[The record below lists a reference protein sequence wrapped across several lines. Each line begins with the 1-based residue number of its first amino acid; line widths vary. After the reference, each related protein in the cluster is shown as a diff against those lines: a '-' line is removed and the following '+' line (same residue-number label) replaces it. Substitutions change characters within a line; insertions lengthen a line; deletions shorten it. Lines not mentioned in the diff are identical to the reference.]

1 MTLDAT
7 TAIQR
12 ADGSWEFDGVATR
25 GDAVFDYSGEAGE
38 AYREFRPMGEVFA
51 PNSIESLAGATITDD
66 HPANFVDIYNA
77 RELSRG
83 TVLRAWQDGALMR
96 VRVVIRDAELLQKIR
111 DGKVELSCG
120 YSAVLIP
127 GDGVHPTEGAYQGT
141 QTQII
146 HNHLAVVDAA
156 RAGPV
161 ARLAVPPMPAPA
173 APGADRRP
181 DSAGPNR
188 RDSMEVIIN
197 GVTYQIDPNATTV
210 PQAVSEAWQ
219 ALQTQLQQQAAKIV
233 ELQKAACTP
242 PDPAAAAADPAA
254 AAAAAAGVGEPAPSP
269 GGDGKP
275 EDKTKDSKAK
285 PMTAADISTQVSTQ
299 VKQELDAARKLDA
312 ARIKV
317 ITTAAKALPGNYVFD
332 GKSTDQIACDAIV
345 ALDKDYKATA
355 EQMLRD
361 HKSDALA
368 AVLDVKVAG
377 AGRVHVDGLADLLAR
392 SNAGKA
398 EGRQTADQARDA
410 RKMKLQHRQPA
421 QAPQGNK

>member
-25 GDAVFDYSGEAGE
+25 GDAVFDYSGEAGSP
-38 AYREFRPMGEVFA
+38 YREFRPMDEVFA

-173 APGADRRP
+173 APGTDRRP

-188 RDSMEVIIN
+188 RDSMEIIIN
-197 GVTYQIDPNATTV
+197 GVTYKVDPNATTI

-219 ALQTQLQQQAAKIV
+219 ALQTQLQQQAAQIV
-233 ELQKAACTP
+233 KLQKAAG
-242 PDPAAAAADPAA
+242 AAPGPAAADPAA
-254 AAAAAAGVGEPAPSP
+254 AAAAAAGVGEPAP
-269 GGDGKP
+269 GADKLP
-275 EDKTKDSKAK
+275 EDKAGKDSKPKA
-285 PMTAADISTQVSTQ
+285 MTAADVSAQ
-299 VKQELDAARKLDA
+299 VKQELADARKLDA

-317 ITTAAKALPGNYVFD
+317 IQIAAKALPANYVFD
-332 GKSTDQIACDAIV
+332 GKSTDQIALDAIV

-368 AVLDVKVAG
+368 AVLDVKVAA
-377 AGRVHVDGLADLLAR
+377 AGRHHVDGLADLIAR

-398 EGRQTADQARDA
+398 EGRPTADQVRQQ
-410 RKMKLQHRQPA
+410 RVMKLQHRQPA

>member
-38 AYREFRPMGEVFA
+38 PYREYRPMGEVFA

-83 TVLRAWQDGALMR
+83 TVLRAWQDGTLMR

-173 APGADRRP
+173 APGTDRRP

-188 RDSMEVIIN
+188 RDSMEIIIN
-197 GVTYQIDPNATTV
+197 GVTYTVDPNATTV

-219 ALQTQLQQQAAKIV
+219 ALQTQLQQQAAQIV
-233 ELQKAACTP
+233 ELQKAAG
-242 PDPAAAAADPAA
+242 AAPGAADPAA
-254 AAAAAAGVGEPAPSP
+254 AAAAAAGAPAPAA

-275 EDKTKDSKAK
+275 EDKTGQDGKAK
-285 PMTAADISTQVSTQ
+285 PLTQADVSAQ

-317 ITTAAKALPGNYVFD
+317 VTIAARALPANYVFD
-332 GKSTDQIACDAIV
+332 GKSTDQIAVDAIV

-361 HKSDALA
+361 RKSDALA
-368 AVLDVKVAG
+368 AVLDVKVAA
-377 AGRVHVDGLADLLAR
+377 AGRHHVDGLADLLAR
-392 SNAGKA
+392 SNAGRA
-398 EGRQTADQARDA
+398 EGRQTADQVRDD
-410 RKMKLQHRQPA
+410 RVRKLQHRNKPA
-421 QAPQGNK
+421 AAQPQGNK